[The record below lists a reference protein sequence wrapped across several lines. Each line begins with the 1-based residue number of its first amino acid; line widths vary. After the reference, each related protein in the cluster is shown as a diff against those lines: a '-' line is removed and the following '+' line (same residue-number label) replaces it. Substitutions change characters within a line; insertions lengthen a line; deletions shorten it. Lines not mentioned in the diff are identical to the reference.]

1 MGRNTFKSPIKSS
14 RDQKKSRFNPF
25 AFIEQKLDISAL
37 IGENVPVK
45 FVLPLL
51 YASFL
56 AMVYIWSNYKAEY
69 TIRKIDRIQQEVED
83 LRADVTTLEAEYMY
97 ASKQSEVAK
106 KIQPLGIVEIEEPPQ
121 KIVLEK

>member
-1 MGRNTFKSPIKSS
+1 MGRNSFKSPIKSS

-37 IGENVPVK
+37 IGESVPVK

-56 AMVYIWSNYKAEY
+56 AMVYIWSNYKAEN

-121 KIVLEK
+121 KIILEK

>member
-25 AFIEQKLDISAL
+25 VFIEQKLDISAL

>member
-1 MGRNTFKSPIKSS
+1 MGRNTFKRPIKSS

-25 AFIEQKLDISAL
+25 AFMEHKLDISAL